1 MLLPLTNTPRDY
13 EWGSRTAIAEL
24 LGRQPSGGPE
34 AELWFGAHPQ
44 APSHVRRPDGSETTL
59 DRIIEADPVGTL
71 GRGRA
76 RLPFLLKLLAADRPL
91 SLQVH
96 PNTEQARAGFAREN
110 ERGVAL
116 DAPDRNYRDDSA
128 KPELVLAL
136 SERFEALTG
145 FRHLSESRV
154 LFGELKGFAAG
165 EDADVIATFT
175 DRLGGGSS
183 DNPVLPET
191 TTGAADVNADGDPG
205 LLPAAERA
213 ERDAA
218 AAPGNPLQ
226 DTVAWLL
233 TGDRGEVA
241 RLIAAVSAA
250 AGNAPEHTSF
260 GREWELVRELAGAYP
275 DDPGVV
281 LSLLLNRVSLV
292 QGQAMFLKAGSI
304 HAYLSGL
311 GVELM
316 ASSDNVLRGG
326 LTGKH
331 VDAAELLDVVRF
343 EQEPAGIVTPDY
355 PVQGV
360 GVYRTD
366 QDDFVLARID
376 LGDAG
381 YTHGY
386 RLAGPEQAAF
396 TLTGPAIALALTG
409 GVSVAGASGT
419 ASLGRGDAVYISPDE
434 GELLFSGSGTVVV
447 ATTP

>member
-1 MLLPLTNTPRDY
+1 MLLPLSNTPRDY
-13 EWGSRTAIAEL
+13 DWGSRTAIAEL

-34 AELWFGAHPQ
+34 AELWFGAHPGS
-44 APSHVRRPDGSETTL
+44 PSRVAQPDGTETTL
-59 DRIIEADPVGTL
+59 DRLIAADPAGTL
-71 GRGRA
+71 GRGRT
-76 RLPFLLKLLAADRPL
+76 RLPFLLKLLAADKPL

-96 PNTEQARAGFAREN
+96 PDTEQARAGFAREN
-110 ERGVAL
+110 EAGVAV
-116 DAPDRNYRDDSA
+116 DAPERNYRDDSA
-128 KPELVLAL
+128 KPELILAL

-165 EDADVIATFT
+165 DDGGLLDAFT

-183 DNPVLPET
+183 ENPVLPQT
-191 TTGAADVNADGDPG
+191 TGGAADVQESGDPAA
-205 LLPAAERA
+205 LPAAERA
-213 ERDAA
+213 EQDAA

-226 DTVAWLL
+226 DAVAWLL
-233 TGDRGEVA
+233 TGDRAEVSRLVGAVA
-241 RLIAAVSAA
+241 RA

-260 GREWELVRELAGAYP
+260 GREWELVRELEAAYP
-275 DDPGVV
+275 GDPGVV

-292 QGQAMFLKAGSI
+292 QGQAMFLKPGSI

-316 ASSDNVLRGG
+316 SSSDNVLRGG
-326 LTGKH
+326 LTSKH
-331 VDAAELLDVVRF
+331 VDPAELLRVVRF
-343 EQEPAGIVTPDY
+343 EQQPARIITPDS
-355 PVQGV
+355 PAEGI

-366 QDDFVLARID
+366 GDEFVLARID

-386 RLAGPEQAAF
+386 RLAGPDRAAF

-409 GVSVAGASGT
+409 GVTVAGASGS
-419 ASLGRGDAVYISPDE
+419 AALGRGDAVFLSPDE
-434 GELLFSGSGTVVV
+434 REVLFTGSGTVVV

>member
-1 MLLPLTNTPRDY
+1 MLLPLSNTPRDY

-24 LGRQPSGGPE
+24 LGREPSGRPE

-44 APSHVRRPDGSETTL
+44 APSRVALPDGTTTTL
-59 DRIIEADPVGTL
+59 DRVVAENPAAAL
-71 GRGRA
+71 GRGRT

-96 PNTEQARAGFAREN
+96 PNDEQARAGFARED
-110 ERGVAL
+110 ERGIAV

-128 KPELVLAL
+128 KPELVLVL
-136 SERFEALTG
+136 SDRFEALTG

-154 LFGELKGFAAG
+154 LFGELKGFASG
-165 EDADVIATFT
+165 EHADVLAGFS

-183 DNPVLPET
+183 DSPALPQT
-191 TTGAADVNADGDPG
+191 TPGAADVNAKGDPG
-205 LLPAAERA
+205 HLPAAERA
-213 ERDAA
+213 DRDAA
-218 AAPGNPLQ
+218 ATPGDPLR

-241 RLIAAVSAA
+241 RLITAVAAA
-250 AGNAPEHTSF
+250 AGSAPEHTSF
-260 GREWELVRELAGAYP
+260 GREWELVRKLADAYP

-281 LSLLLNRVSLV
+281 LSLLLNRVSLT
-292 QGQAMFLKAGSI
+292 QGQAMFLKPGSI

-326 LTGKH
+326 LTSKH
-331 VDAAELLDVVRF
+331 VDPAELLRVVSF
-343 EQEPAGIVTPDY
+343 EQEPARIVTPDF
-355 PVQGV
+355 PVEGI

-376 LGDAG
+376 LGAAG
-381 YTHGY
+381 YSHGY
-386 RLAGPEQAAF
+386 RLAGPESAAF

-419 ASLGRGDAVYISPDE
+419 ASLGPGDAVFLSPDE
-434 GELLFSGSGTVVV
+434 QELLFRGSGTVVV